1 MGQDTAVHVPSLVCA
16 ATSNCDELF
25 HFEGTTFNVDAFDWL
40 RELAQDFK
48 LTVLA
53 QKLQGFDSY
62 LMLDELYKQYIV
74 HELTNSQ
81 RCQDPVPLHQRWKH
95 RLQRIYL
102 LLRPYNSLTSL
113 KRSFS
118 NTPDH

>member
-81 RCQDPVPLHQRWKH
+81 RC
-95 RLQRIYL
+95 
-102 LLRPYNSLTSL
+102 
-113 KRSFS
+113 
-118 NTPDH
+118 